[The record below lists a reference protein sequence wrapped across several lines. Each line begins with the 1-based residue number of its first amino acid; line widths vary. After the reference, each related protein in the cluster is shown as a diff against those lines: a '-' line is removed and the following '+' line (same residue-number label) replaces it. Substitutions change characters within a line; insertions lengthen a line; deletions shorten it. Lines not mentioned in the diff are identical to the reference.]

1 MPLYFYRVIGG
12 IPASAPLYCY
22 VFFTERLAESLPVPH
37 YIAMYSLQSG
47 WPNPCE
53 CLIIL
58 LCILYR
64 AVGRIPAGAP
74 PGPLHHGPGV
84 PVCAGA
90 DPEDVL
96 SPADFPLA
104 HRHHRNGTDLSLSLC
119 WSLSVHCVF
128 LSFTCMSV
136 CSSVSPFFCLSF
148 VCLSV
153 LFLSVCYKHKCHI

>member
-1 MPLYFYRVIGG
+1 MKSILNNFSKVPTNAFIFLQSDWRNPCECPIILLCILYRAVGR
-12 IPASAPLYCY
+12 IPAGAP
-22 VFFTERLAESLPVPH
+22 

-47 WPNPCE
+47 WPNPYE

-104 HRHHRNGTDLSLSLC
+104 HRHHRNGTDLSLSL
-119 WSLSVHCVF
+119 LV
-128 LSFTCMSV
+128 
-136 CSSVSPFFCLSF
+136 SVSPL
-148 VCLSV
+148 CLSV
-153 LFLSVCYKHKCHI
+153 FYMYVRLFLR

>member
-1 MPLYFYRVIGG
+1 MKSILNNF
-12 IPASAPLYCY
+12 SK
-22 VFFTERLAESLPVPH
+22 VPTNAF
-37 YIAMYSLQSG
+37 IFLQSD
-47 WPNPCE
+47 WRNPCE
-53 CLIIL
+53 CPIIL

-104 HRHHRNGTDLSLSLC
+104 HRHHRNGTDLSLSL
-119 WSLSVHCVF
+119 SLLVSRSVHCVF

-153 LFLSVCYKHKCHI
+153 LFLSVCYKHKCHV

>member
-47 WPNPCE
+47 WPNPYE

-104 HRHHRNGTDLSLSLC
+104 HRHHRNGTDLSLSL
-119 WSLSVHCVF
+119 LV
-128 LSFTCMSV
+128 
-136 CSSVSPFFCLSF
+136 SVSPL
-148 VCLSV
+148 CLSV
-153 LFLSVCYKHKCHI
+153 FYMYVRLFFR